1 MSQYHE
7 YLYQKSRLIDYI
19 DQISGGLFQ
28 IHRILTTY
36 FPDADVSAVIK
47 IQNIMENE
55 LQTTINSVQDHNG
68 INI

>member
-7 YLYQKSRLIDYI
+7 YLHQKSRLIDYR

-36 FPDADVSAVIK
+36 FPDSDISTIIK
-47 IQNIMENE
+47 IQNVVEDE
-55 LQTTINSVQDHNG
+55 LKNVINSIQDNNG
-68 INI
+68 V

>member
-7 YLYQKSRLIDYI
+7 YLHQKSRLIDYR

-36 FPDADVSAVIK
+36 FPDSDISTIIK
-47 IQNIMENE
+47 IQNVVEDE
-55 LQTTINSVQDHNG
+55 LKNVINSIQENNG
-68 INI
+68 V

>member
-7 YLYQKSRLIDYI
+7 YLHQKSRLTDYK

-36 FPDADVSAVIK
+36 FPDSDVSTVIK
-47 IQNIMENE
+47 IQNIIDNE
-55 LQTTINSVQDHNG
+55 LQHIINSVQNNTD
-68 INI
+68 I

>member
-7 YLYQKSRLIDYI
+7 YLHQKSRIADYR

-36 FPDADVSAVIK
+36 FPDSDIAALIK
-47 IQNIMENE
+47 AQNIVENE
-55 LQTTINSVQDHNG
+55 IKKVIDSIHDNDGV
-68 INI
+68 

>member
-7 YLYQKSRLIDYI
+7 YLHQKSRILDYR

-36 FPDADVSAVIK
+36 FPDADIATVIR
-47 IQNIMENE
+47 IQNIVDND
-55 LQTTINSVQDHNG
+55 LKDVIDSIQDVNG
-68 INI
+68 V

>member
-7 YLYQKSRLIDYI
+7 YLHQKSRLIDYR

-36 FPDADVSAVIK
+36 FPDSDISTIIK
-47 IQNIMENE
+47 IQNIVDDE
-55 LQTTINSVQDHNG
+55 LQTIIDSIQDSHG
-68 INI
+68 V